1 MPECSSCSAL
11 LAERNALQGEVEGCE
26 LALREAQQEHVRV
39 VRVWNALEAENVR
52 LQCEAEQQ
60 GRMIVDA
67 LNRGDERERQRDT
80 LRAENVRLREA
91 LTALQEKWRNAGR
104 QCRDSRLLNEHSVA
118 AEACLIEAEA
128 IYVECADELEAYLHV
143 PAGGERKDA

>member
-91 LTALQEKWRNAGR
+91 LTAINTGECERVTTGIGSCARHPEWNRWAEYTADKW
-104 QCRDSRLLNEHSVA
+104 CDSCIAH
-118 AEACLIEAEA
+118 EA
-128 IYVECADELEAYLHV
+128 LHV
-143 PAGGERKDA
+143 PAGGE